1 MYYTLCIV
9 QPDSSLHTSDLQKK
23 RFMYAGVC
31 FTHEHT
37 LTHVYIFMYV
47 YFRVY
52 MHIYYTLIIIS
63 PHSVIHTSDY
73 PGNSVYMRVCVL
85 HTQIYIYIC
94 IYICICTYTYVY
106 IYYVYIYVYMYTYKY
121 VCIHISMYVYIYLYI
136 CMYQTFFTT
145 VPYPAFTILTSLG
158 KSVHMCL

>member
-85 HTQIYIYIC
+85 HTQIYIYI
-94 IYICICTYTYVY
+94 YA
-106 IYYVYIYVYMYTYKY
+106 YIYVFVHIHMFIYIMFIYMFI
-121 VCIHISMYVYIYLYI
+121 CIHISMYVYIYLYI
-136 CMYQTFFTT
+136 CMYQTLFTT